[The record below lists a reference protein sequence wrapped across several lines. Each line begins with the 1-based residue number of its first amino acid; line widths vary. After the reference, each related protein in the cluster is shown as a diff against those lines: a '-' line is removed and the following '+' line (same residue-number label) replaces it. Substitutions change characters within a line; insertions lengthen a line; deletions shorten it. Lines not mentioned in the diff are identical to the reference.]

1 MAATTILLIVDGLFK
16 VLDRLTDFLE
26 ESEEARNLTPQE
38 LDGVKQRRD
47 AANARFEA
55 AVSRIKASRASSGP
69 VAEGR
74 DSTE

>member
-38 LDGVKQRRD
+38 LDGVKQKRD
-47 AANARFEA
+47 SANARFEA
-55 AVSRIKASRASSGP
+55 AYNRIKASRAPSGP
-69 VAEGR
+69 I
-74 DSTE
+74 D